1 MIYKNRIKINHDSFI
16 TIKNNLLLMKTLF
29 GLLLFISICTSCAKE
44 QNLIPDFPVNFNMPL
59 TDPRLS
65 RLSSAG
71 GAVSFSGYGVAGI
84 IIYRRADNAYVA
96 YDRCSTV
103 NPDQKNA
110 VEIDDPNLT
119 ATDRISGAK
128 YSLYDGSPVKA
139 PATTSLK
146 RYSVTIA
153 GNTLQV
159 TN

>member
-1 MIYKNRIKINHDSFI
+1 MRKLTVI
-16 TIKNNLLLMKTLF
+16 
-29 GLLLFISICTSCAKE
+29 LLFILFCAGCAKDE
-44 QNLIPDFPVNFNMPL
+44 DMIPDLPVNFSAPL

-71 GAVSFSGYGVAGI
+71 GAVTLNGYGVAGI

-103 NPDQKNA
+103 NPDQRNA
-110 VEIDDPNLT
+110 VVVDDPSLT
-119 ATDRISGAK
+119 ATDPVSGAK

-139 PATTSLK
+139 PATTALK
-146 RYSVTIA
+146 QYGVTIA

>member
-1 MIYKNRIKINHDSFI
+1 MKKVVGLI
-16 TIKNNLLLMKTLF
+16 LLVVL
-29 GLLLFISICTSCAKE
+29 GASCAKE
-44 QNLIPDFPVNFNMPL
+44 QNLIPNVPVNFNSPL

-65 RLSSAG
+65 RLSTAG
-71 GAVSFSGYGVAGI
+71 GAVSLSNYGVAGI

-103 NPDQKNA
+103 NPEQKNA
-110 VEIDDPNLT
+110 IQIDDPNLT
-119 ATDRISGAK
+119 ATDPVSGAK

-139 PATTSLK
+139 PAKTSLK
-146 RYSVTIA
+146 QYSVTIA

>member
-1 MIYKNRIKINHDSFI
+1 MRIKGLGFFG
-16 TIKNNLLLMKTLF
+16 LMLLMA
-29 GLLLFISICTSCAKE
+29 SCAKE
-44 QNLIPDFPVNFNMPL
+44 NQLPDIPVNFSAPL
-59 TDPRLS
+59 TDPRLN

-71 GAVSFSGYGVAGI
+71 GAVALTGYGIAGL
-84 IIYRRADNAYVA
+84 IIYRRPDNAYVA

-103 NPDQKNA
+103 NPEKKNP
-110 VEIDDPNLT
+110 VSLDDPTLT
-119 ATDRISGAK
+119 ATDQASGAK

-139 PATTSLK
+139 PAKTYLK

>member
-1 MIYKNRIKINHDSFI
+1 MIFLS
-16 TIKNNLLLMKTLF
+16 
-29 GLLLFISICTSCAKE
+29 SSCAKE
-44 QNLIPDFPVNFNMPL
+44 ENYLPNIPVNFSSPI
-59 TDPRLS
+59 TDPRLN

-71 GAVSFSGYGVAGI
+71 GAVSLTGYGIAGI

-96 YDRCSTV
+96 FDRCSTV

-110 VEIDDPNLT
+110 IVLDDPNLT
-119 ATDRISGAK
+119 ATDPVSGAK

-139 PATTSLK
+139 PAKTSLK
-146 RYSVTIA
+146 QYSVTIA

>member
-1 MIYKNRIKINHDSFI
+1 MNKLIGCV
-16 TIKNNLLLMKTLF
+16 LLLIL
-29 GLLLFISICTSCAKE
+29 CTSCAKE
-44 QNLIPDFPVNFNMPL
+44 ESVIPDLPVNFSAPL

-65 RLSSAG
+65 RLSTAG
-71 GAVSFSGYGVAGI
+71 GAVTLSGYGVAGI

-103 NPDQKNA
+103 NPEQKNA
-110 VEIDDPNLT
+110 VVVDDPSLT
-119 ATDRISGAK
+119 ATDPESGAK

-139 PATTSLK
+139 PAKTSLK
-146 RYSVTIA
+146 QYGVTIA

>member
-1 MIYKNRIKINHDSFI
+1 MKQLIGIC
-16 TIKNNLLLMKTLF
+16 LLV
-29 GLLLFISICTSCAKE
+29 LLCTSCAKE
-44 QNLIPDFPVNFNMPL
+44 NNLVPDLPVNFSAPL

-71 GAVSFSGYGVAGI
+71 GAVTINGYGVAGI

-103 NPDQKNA
+103 NPEQKNA
-110 VEIDDPNLT
+110 VVVDDPSLT
-119 ATDRISGAK
+119 ATDPISGAK
-128 YSLYDGSPVKA
+128 YSLYDGTPVKA

-146 RYSVTIA
+146 QYGVTIA

>member
-1 MIYKNRIKINHDSFI
+1 MLSRC
-16 TIKNNLLLMKTLF
+16 L
-29 GLLLFISICTSCAKE
+29 GLVMVIMLSAACAKE
-44 QNLIPDFPVNFNMPL
+44 ENFLPNIPVNFSSPL

-71 GAVSFSGYGVAGI
+71 GAVSLSGYGIAGL

-96 YDRCSTV
+96 FDRCSTV
-103 NPDQKNA
+103 NPDQKN
-110 VEIDDPNLT
+110 VITVDDPNLT
-119 ATDRISGAK
+119 ATDPVSGAK

-139 PATTSLK
+139 PAKTALK
-146 RYSVTIA
+146 QYSVTIA

>member
-1 MIYKNRIKINHDSFI
+1 MKKLIGI
-16 TIKNNLLLMKTLF
+16 LLIVVL
-29 GLLLFISICTSCAKE
+29 GASCAKDE
-44 QNLIPDFPVNFNMPL
+44 SMIPDLPVNFSAPL

-71 GAVSFSGYGVAGI
+71 GAVTLSGYGVAGI

-103 NPDQKNA
+103 NPEQKNA
-110 VEIDDPNLT
+110 IVVDDPNLT
-119 ATDRISGAK
+119 ATDPISGAK

-139 PATTSLK
+139 PAKTSLK
-146 RYSVTIA
+146 QYGVTIA
-153 GNTLQV
+153 GSTLQV

>member
-1 MIYKNRIKINHDSFI
+1 
-16 TIKNNLLLMKTLF
+16 MKKLIGFLF
-29 GLLLFISICTSCAKE
+29 MAILITSCAKE
-44 QNLIPDFPVNFNMPL
+44 DTLIPDLPVNFSAPL

-71 GAVSFSGYGVAGI
+71 GAVTLNGYGVSGI

-103 NPDQKNA
+103 NPEQKNA
-110 VEIDDPNLT
+110 VVVDDPSLT
-119 ATDRISGAK
+119 ATDPASGAK

-139 PATTSLK
+139 PATRSLK
-146 RYSVTIA
+146 QYGVTIA

>member
-1 MIYKNRIKINHDSFI
+1 MRQ
-16 TIKNNLLLMKTLF
+16 LF
-29 GLLLFISICTSCAKE
+29 GAFLVVLLFTSCGKE
-44 QNLIPDFPVNFNMPL
+44 ENFVPDLPVNFSAPL

-65 RLSSAG
+65 RLSTAG
-71 GAVSFSGYGVAGI
+71 GAVSFKGYGVAGI

-103 NPDQKNA
+103 NPENKIA

-119 ATDRISGAK
+119 ATDPASGAK

-139 PATTSLK
+139 PAKTSLK
-146 RYSVTIA
+146 KYSVIIA

>member
-1 MIYKNRIKINHDSFI
+1 MLNRY
-16 TIKNNLLLMKTLF
+16 L
-29 GLLLFISICTSCAKE
+29 GLVMLIVLSAACAKE
-44 QNLIPDFPVNFNMPL
+44 NYLPNIPVNFSSPL

-65 RLSSAG
+65 RLSTAG
-71 GAVSFSGYGVAGI
+71 GAVSITGYGIAGL

-96 YDRCSTV
+96 FDRCSTV

-110 VEIDDPNLT
+110 ITLDDPNLT
-119 ATDRISGAK
+119 ATDPASGAK

-139 PATTSLK
+139 PAKTSLK
-146 RYSVTIA
+146 QYSVTIA

>member
-1 MIYKNRIKINHDSFI
+1 MKR
-16 TIKNNLLLMKTLF
+16 LL
-29 GLLLFISICTSCAKE
+29 GICLLWLLYSSCAKE
-44 QNLIPDFPVNFNMPL
+44 NNLVPDLPVNFSAPL

-71 GAVSFSGYGVAGI
+71 GAVTINGYGVAGI
-84 IIYRRADNAYVA
+84 IIYRRQDNAYVA

-103 NPDQKNA
+103 NPEQKNA
-110 VEIDDPNLT
+110 VVVDDPSLT
-119 ATDRISGAK
+119 ATDPVSGAK
-128 YSLYDGSPVKA
+128 YSLYDGSPAKA

-146 RYSVTIA
+146 QYGVTIA